1 MNDRLRR
8 VRSLSGSMAFGT
20 GMVALT
26 AGCPATGSRHVPAIF
41 IRNRRGIMGR
51 AAGIFNRVAGTIAAS
66 MCIRT
71 MVAIMD
77 TIPVGSETGDM
88 DNDMGMDMGMG
99 MGEITDPSSIKS
111 ASRSLS
117 GAC

>member
-1 MNDRLRR
+1 M
-8 VRSLSGSMAFGT
+8 
-20 GMVALT
+20 
-26 AGCPATGSRHVPAIF
+26 PAIF

-51 AAGIFNRVAGTIAAS
+51 AAGIFNRVAGSMVAS
-66 MCIRT
+66 TCIRT

-88 DNDMGMDMGMG
+88 DNDMDMGMD

>member
-1 MNDRLRR
+1 M
-8 VRSLSGSMAFGT
+8 
-20 GMVALT
+20 
-26 AGCPATGSRHVPAIF
+26 PAIF

-51 AAGIFNRVAGTIAAS
+51 AAGIFNRVAGSMVAS

-77 TIPVGSETGDM
+77 TILVGSETGDM
-88 DNDMGMDMGMG
+88 DNDMDMD

>member
-1 MNDRLRR
+1 M
-8 VRSLSGSMAFGT
+8 
-20 GMVALT
+20 
-26 AGCPATGSRHVPAIF
+26 PAIF

-51 AAGIFNRVAGTIAAS
+51 AAGIFNRVAGTIVAS
-66 MCIRT
+66 MRIRT

-99 MGEITDPSSIKS
+99 MGEIIDPSSIKS

>member
-1 MNDRLRR
+1 ML
-8 VRSLSGSMAFGT
+8 
-20 GMVALT
+20 
-26 AGCPATGSRHVPAIF
+26 AIF

-51 AAGIFNRVAGTIAAS
+51 AAGIFNRVAGSMAAS
-66 MCIRT
+66 TCIRT

-77 TIPVGSETGDM
+77 TIPVGSETGDI
-88 DNDMGMDMGMG
+88 DMGMD

>member
-1 MNDRLRR
+1 
-8 VRSLSGSMAFGT
+8 
-20 GMVALT
+20 
-26 AGCPATGSRHVPAIF
+26 
-41 IRNRRGIMGR
+41 MGR
-51 AAGIFNRVAGTIAAS
+51 AAGIFSRVAGSMVAS
-66 MCIRT
+66 TCIRT

-88 DNDMGMDMGMG
+88 DNDMDMGMG

-111 ASRSLS
+111 ASCSLS

>member
-1 MNDRLRR
+1 M
-8 VRSLSGSMAFGT
+8 
-20 GMVALT
+20 
-26 AGCPATGSRHVPAIF
+26 PAIF

-51 AAGIFNRVAGTIAAS
+51 AAGIFSRVAGSMVAS
-66 MCIRT
+66 TCIRT

-88 DNDMGMDMGMG
+88 DIDMGMDMG
-99 MGEITDPSSIKS
+99 ETTDPSSIKS
-111 ASRSLS
+111 ASCSLS

>member
-1 MNDRLRR
+1 M
-8 VRSLSGSMAFGT
+8 
-20 GMVALT
+20 
-26 AGCPATGSRHVPAIF
+26 PAIF

-51 AAGIFNRVAGTIAAS
+51 AAGIFSRVAGSMVAS
-66 MCIRT
+66 TCIRT

-88 DNDMGMDMGMG
+88 DIDMDMDMDMD

-111 ASRSLS
+111 ASCSLS

>member
-1 MNDRLRR
+1 M
-8 VRSLSGSMAFGT
+8 
-20 GMVALT
+20 
-26 AGCPATGSRHVPAIF
+26 PAIF

-51 AAGIFNRVAGTIAAS
+51 AAGIFNRVAGSMVAS

-88 DNDMGMDMGMG
+88 DNDMDMDMS
-99 MGEITDPSSIKS
+99 EITDPSSIKS
-111 ASRSLS
+111 ASCSLS